1 MNGTLFLLISYL
13 SILVVVYF
21 IYSNIVLA
29 GNDPKAFTK
38 NYIYNIFA
46 IVVPVIVIFG
56 LISAISFDPTSS
68 FNVIFGGLFVAIVGV
83 LVYYFL
89 QTTLSQYIFNKY
101 LLYIVIGFIILV
113 GASIVFTIFSGTL
126 RKMTGWTGFFINL
139 LFYIPCLIRDTVGA
153 IVKEYNS
160 FSNTLVIL
168 FAIEV
173 ILIMTY
179 FFMTP
184 FVNSKIF
191 PKTTVLLDEPVMLNT
206 GMPLKTPVDISN
218 NFGLSMWVYVN
229 PGVNNKPGYA
239 VESPIFSLLDASG
252 NNHIQLTYSNVDQG
266 NNDFIMYVGEQEFP
280 MSLPLQKWHNFV
292 FNYITHDTEAPASTA
307 TPTAA
312 TTSEPPNKTWGEY
325 LLSFFYKTPAPTPA
339 RPMVT
344 QTTVDM
350 FINGNLERS
359 YTYDG
364 KIPTVLNNSTIS
376 IGSIID
382 NITVA
387 TDGVEGANMNNSN
400 RDGLYGS
407 ICNIV
412 YYDKPVTK
420 MALIYNYNL
429 LVIRNPPV

>member
-1 MNGTLFLLISYL
+1 MALFLLISYL
-13 SILVVVYF
+13 SILVVLYF
-21 IYSNIVLA
+21 IYSNTVLA

-56 LISAISFDPTSS
+56 LISMLSFEPTTTMYL
-68 FNVIFGGLFVAIVGV
+68 IFGGLAAAIVGIII
-83 LVYYFL
+83 YYFL

-101 LLYIVIGFIILV
+101 LLYLVIAGILLI

-139 LFYIPCLIRDTVGA
+139 LFYIPCLIRDAVGA
-153 IVKEYNS
+153 IIAEYTS

-179 FFMTP
+179 FFMIP

-229 PGVNNKPGYA
+229 PGSKNKPGYA
-239 VESPIFSLLDASG
+239 EESPIFSLLDASG
-252 NNHIQLTYSNVDQG
+252 NNHIQLTYSNVEQG
-266 NNDFIMYVGEQEFP
+266 NNDFIMYIGEQEFP
-280 MSLPLQKWHNFV
+280 MSMPLQKWHNFV
-292 FNYITHDTEAPASTA
+292 FNYITHDVPDSTADA
-307 TPTAA
+307 TPTP
-312 TTSEPPNKTWGEY
+312 TPTKGNKSWGEY
-325 LLSFFYKTPAPTPA
+325 LLSFFFKTPAPTPGQ
-339 RPMVT
+339 PMKK

-350 FINGNLERS
+350 FVNGILERS
-359 YTYDG
+359 FTYED
-364 KIPTVLNNSTIS
+364 KIPVVSNNSTIS

-382 NITVA
+382 NLTVA

-412 YYDKPVTK
+412 FYDKPVTK

>member
-1 MNGTLFLLISYL
+1 MTLLLLISYL
-13 SILVVVYF
+13 SILVVLYF
-21 IYSNIVLA
+21 IYTNIVLA

-46 IVVPVIVIFG
+46 IVVPVIIIFG
-56 LISAISFDPTSS
+56 LISMISFEPTSTMYL
-68 FNVIFGGLFVAIVGV
+68 VFGGLAAAIVGL
-83 LVYYFL
+83 LVYNFL

-101 LLYIVIGFIILV
+101 LLYVVIGFIILI

-126 RKMTGWTGFFINL
+126 RKMTGWAGFFINL
-139 LFYIPCLIRDTVGA
+139 LFYIPCLIRDAVGA
-153 IVKEYNS
+153 IVAEYNS

-168 FAIEV
+168 FAIEL

-206 GMPLKTPVDISN
+206 GIPLKTPVDISN

-229 PGVNNKPGYA
+229 PGQKNKPGYA
-239 VESPIFSLLDASG
+239 EESPIFSLLDASG

-266 NNDFIMYVGEQEFP
+266 NNDFVMYVGEQEFP
-280 MSLPLQKWHNFV
+280 MSMPLQKWHNFV
-292 FNYITHDTEAPASTA
+292 FNYITYDVAVPASTSDA
-307 TPTAA
+307 TPTPTPTAGI
-312 TTSEPPNKTWGEY
+312 KTWSEY
-325 LLSFFYKTPAPTPA
+325 FLSFFYKTPAPTPA
-339 RPMVT
+339 RPMVKK
-344 QTTVDM
+344 TTVDM
-350 FINGNLERS
+350 FVNGILERS
-359 YTYDG
+359 YTYED
-364 KIPTVLNNSTIS
+364 KIPVVSNNSTIS
-376 IGSIID
+376 IGSIVD
-382 NITVA
+382 NLTSA
-387 TDGVEGANMNNSN
+387 SDGVEGANMNNSN

-412 YYDKPVTK
+412 FYDKPVTK

-429 LVIRNPPV
+429 LAMRNPPV

>member
-1 MNGTLFLLISYL
+1 MTLLLLISYL
-13 SILVVVYF
+13 SILVVLYF
-21 IYSNIVLA
+21 IYTNIVLA

-46 IVVPVIVIFG
+46 IVVPVIIIFG
-56 LISAISFDPTSS
+56 LISMISFEPTSTMYL
-68 FNVIFGGLFVAIVGV
+68 VFGGLAAAIVGF
-83 LVYYFL
+83 LIYNFL

-101 LLYIVIGFIILV
+101 LLYVVIGFIILI

-126 RKMTGWTGFFINL
+126 RKMTGWAGFFINL
-139 LFYIPCLIRDTVGA
+139 LFYIPCLIRDAVGA
-153 IVKEYNS
+153 IVAEYNS

-168 FAIEV
+168 FAIEL

-229 PGVNNKPGYA
+229 PGQKNKPGYA
-239 VESPIFSLLDASG
+239 EESPIFSLLDSSG

-266 NNDFIMYVGEQEFP
+266 NNDFVMYVGEQEFP
-280 MSLPLQKWHNFV
+280 MSMPLQKWHNFV
-292 FNYITHDTEAPASTA
+292 FNYITYDVAVPASTSDA
-307 TPTAA
+307 TPTP
-312 TTSEPPNKTWGEY
+312 TPTEGIKTLSEY
-325 LLSFFYKTPAPTPA
+325 FLSFFYKTPAPTPA
-339 RPMVT
+339 RPMVKK
-344 QTTVDM
+344 TTIDM
-350 FINGNLERS
+350 FVNGILERS
-359 YTYDG
+359 YTYEDTL
-364 KIPTVLNNSTIS
+364 PVVSNNSTIS
-376 IGSIID
+376 IGSIVD
-382 NITVA
+382 NLTA
-387 TDGVEGANMNNSN
+387 ASDGVEGANMNNSN

-412 YYDKPVTK
+412 FYDKPVTK

-429 LVIRNPPV
+429 LAIRNPPV